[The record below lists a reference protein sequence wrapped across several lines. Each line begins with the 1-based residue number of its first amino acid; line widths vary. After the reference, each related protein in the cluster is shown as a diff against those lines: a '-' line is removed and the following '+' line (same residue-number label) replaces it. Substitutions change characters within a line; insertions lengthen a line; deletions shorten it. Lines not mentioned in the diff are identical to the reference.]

1 MCSVSSDWLRVD
13 VAFNTMK
20 EVADHIN
27 EVKRDQDDRQHIQ
40 ASLLNYDGP
49 DLCSLGEFVKDGE
62 VFQGGKNARY
72 IFLFHKLFL
81 LTKIHHDRHHE
92 VKLKIST
99 DNLIVQ
105 EGAENERNFSVTK
118 FDDKNKVRKL
128 SIYHVQTYI
137 QWEETQTKMVCR
149 LRRCFK
155 SL

>member
-1 MCSVSSDWLRVD
+1 MRVD
-13 VAFNTMK
+13 VAFSTMK

-105 EGAENERNFSVTK
+105 EGADNERNFSVTK
-118 FDDKNKVRKL
+118 FDDKNKVRKIFLQWLTFLRNQPIREFVSWL
-128 SIYHVQTYI
+128 STASMSDHLI
-137 QWEETQTKMVCR
+137 KC
-149 LRRCFK
+149 
-155 SL
+155 